1 MKVNNIDIRKYNA
14 KQLTVNVQPPD
25 ISVNYGWIEGA
36 ALPVEFKT
44 DVKMGHLKLS
54 VYFMGKN
61 RSNIIRSVS
70 ELMMNFT
77 KACVME
83 LDGYKGYYRGFLVS
97 SDYEKK
103 KVKTRYILN
112 LEFDGYFY
120 DDELEVVFDEK
131 TDASFYRVGTRD
143 TPCVVEVLAKSDL
156 TNYEIRGLGD
166 DVIKVES
173 LQAGKTVI
181 INGINGLITMDGA
194 SAFDVVDIWELPV
207 LVNNKIHLVF
217 SNEKAK
223 VTIRYMPMWI

>member
-1 MKVNNIDIRKYNA
+1 
-14 KQLTVNVQPPD
+14 
-25 ISVNYGWIEGA
+25 
-36 ALPVEFKT
+36 
-44 DVKMGHLKLS
+44 
-54 VYFMGKN
+54 
-61 RSNIIRSVS
+61 
-70 ELMMNFT
+70 MMNFT

-120 DDELEVVFDEK
+120 DDELEVVFDGK

-143 TPCVVEVLAKSDL
+143 APCVVEVLAKSDL
-156 TNYEIRGLGD
+156 TNYEIQGLGD

-181 INGINGLITMDGA
+181 INGINGLVTMDGA